1 MSEYIEIS
9 WKDIVYQGIL
19 VDEKSRKKIIDMFSA
34 FSNLKE
40 FLKYIKNDLHMTCIF
55 QPKKEE
61 IYVNN
66 VLGKEVILQVIS
78 VGVLKNEKGEVTNIG
93 IRIKDSNHYSNNK
106 VAHVTTMVLN
116 NGKAVDTAKCTWRW
130 NVDFTIT
137 GKFAVF
143 DKDNNAFFKVKF

>member
-1 MSEYIEIS
+1 MEIF
-9 WKDIVYQGIL
+9 WKDIVFQGVLIS
-19 VDEKSRKKIIDMFSA
+19 EKSLKKILDVISA
-34 FSNLKE
+34 ISAIRK
-40 FLKYIKNDLHMTCIF
+40 FLSYAKNEVHMTCIF
-55 QPKKEE
+55 KPKREE
-61 IYVNN
+61 IYTSDI
-66 VLGKEVILQVIS
+66 LEKEVTLQVVA
-78 VGVLKNEKGEVTNIG
+78 VGILKNEKGEVTNIG